1 MMNHL
6 TKMNKMGQN
15 DYELLKLETKIN
27 NLEKELSGLFAD
39 FKKHKSKY
47 ENYVMENQAYQKLEK
62 MNICCLNLLQVY
74 REYVK
79 NFTKK

>member
-1 MMNHL
+1 
-6 TKMNKMGQN
+6 MGQN

-39 FKKHKSKY
+39 FKKYKSEY
-47 ENYVMENQAYQKLEK
+47 EDYEVKQAYQKLEK

-79 NFTKK
+79 NLTKK

>member
-1 MMNHL
+1 
-6 TKMNKMGQN
+6 MGQN

-27 NLEKELSGLFAD
+27 NMEKELSGLFAD
-39 FKKHKSKY
+39 YKKHKSTN
-47 ENYVMENQAYQKLEK
+47 ELEK

-79 NFTKK
+79 NLTKK